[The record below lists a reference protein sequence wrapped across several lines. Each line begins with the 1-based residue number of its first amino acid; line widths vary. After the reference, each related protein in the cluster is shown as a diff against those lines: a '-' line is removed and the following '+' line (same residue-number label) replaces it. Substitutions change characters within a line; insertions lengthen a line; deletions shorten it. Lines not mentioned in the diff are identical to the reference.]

1 MFKSII
7 DSLIFSI
14 KEVLGQKYLG
24 YYKSPD
30 DNTGINTSI
39 DYQFFIQENERK
51 EKTAEYDRQTKLYT
65 DERYFD
71 LIIQYRSNKRDEDL
85 ENKILNLLL
94 KKYDKVTYITDR
106 KYLFKKL
113 TNTELKTEIQ
123 INLFTFAVTT
133 RTIKP

>member
-7 DSLIFSI
+7 DSLICSI

-71 LIIQYRSNKRDEDL
+71 LIIQYRSDKRDEDL